1 MANLFA
7 IFVTGLTTG
16 GLSCLAVQG
25 GLLANTVAR
34 QLEEDVENEL
44 AEKSTT
50 SLGDEFNAALIIL
63 QEKKL
68 PHKQYNRQLA
78 KLTYKYPL
86 IAATET
92 SKTQHHSAQPIV
104 LFLAAKLLAY
114 TAFGFLLG
122 WVGSV
127 LQLTPIMRG
136 ILQLAIGIFMV
147 GTALRMFKV
156 HPIFRYFVIEP
167 PRFITRYIRRL
178 SKNSKGDI
186 ATPLFLGALTV
197 LIPCGIT
204 QGMMALAVGTGNP
217 VIGAAIMFS
226 FVLGTSPVFFVLSYL
241 ATRLG
246 EVMHERFLKFAA
258 VVVLILGLVSLEGG
272 LNLVGSPISYASF
285 KDYLA
290 IRNTVTQAHTDAS
303 VPIQQSPVANGPMS
317 VEPSLAGGNIVNIT
331 ADGSG
336 YAPHT
341 TQAKA
346 GQPITL
352 IVKSQDLYTC
362 AQGMVFP
369 KLGIQ
374 KQLPP
379 NGTTTI
385 EIPAQPT
392 GTLAYTCSMGMYRG
406 EISIL

>member
-1 MANLFA
+1 MTNLFA

-25 GLLANTVAR
+25 GLLANTVAH
-34 QLEEDVENEL
+34 QAEEDVKDEL
-44 AEKSTT
+44 ANKIRHARGE
-50 SLGDEFNAALIIL
+50 EFETALRAL

-68 PHKQYNRQLA
+68 SKKQHSKQLA
-78 KLTYKYPL
+78 DLKSKYPL
-86 IAATET
+86 VAET
-92 SKTQHHSAQPIV
+92 ANSKNLHRGAQPII
-104 LFLAAKLLAY
+104 LFLIAKLIAY
-114 TAFGFLLG
+114 TVLGFMLG

-127 LQLTPIMRG
+127 LQLTPVIRG
-136 ILQLAIGIFMV
+136 TLQLAIGIFML
-147 GTALRMFKV
+147 GTALRMFNL

-167 PRFITRYIRRL
+167 PRFITRYIRRI
-178 SKNSKGDI
+178 SKNSNGDV

-204 QGMMALAVGTGNP
+204 QGMMALAVGAGNP
-217 VIGAAIMFS
+217 VVGAAIMFS
-226 FVLGTSPVFFVLSYL
+226 FVLGTSPVFFILSYL
-241 ATRLG
+241 ATKLG
-246 EVMHERFLKFAA
+246 EAMQERFLKFAA
-258 VVVLILGLVSLEGG
+258 VVLLVLGLVSLEGG

-290 IRNTVTQAHTDAS
+290 SRNTTRQEAYNNSSALEQQAPIVSQSSVDSPTSAS
-303 VPIQQSPVANGPMS
+303 
-317 VEPSLAGGNIVNIT
+317 NIVNLT

-336 YAPHT
+336 YSPHV

-352 IVKSQDLYTC
+352 VVKSQDLYTC
-362 AQGMVFP
+362 AQGIVFP
-369 KLGIQ
+369 KLGMQ

-385 EIPAQPT
+385 EIPAQPA
-392 GTLAYTCSMGMYRG
+392 GTLSYSCSMGMYRG
-406 EISIL
+406 QISIN

>member
-1 MANLFA
+1 MTNLFA

-34 QLEEDVENEL
+34 QAEEDVQNEL
-44 AEKSTT
+44 AGNARPVRGE
-50 SLGDEFNAALIIL
+50 EFESALAVL
-63 QEKKL
+63 QEKRL
-68 PHKQYNRQLA
+68 PRKQYDKQLA
-78 KLTYKYPL
+78 KLQSKYPS
-86 IAATET
+86 AAVDTSET
-92 SKTQHHSAQPIV
+92 QRNGAQPIV
-104 LFLAAKLLAY
+104 LFLAAKLVAY
-114 TAFGFLLG
+114 TALGFLLG

-127 LQLTPIMRG
+127 LQLTPVMRG
-136 ILQLAIGIFMV
+136 MLQLAIGIFMV
-147 GTALRMFKV
+147 GTALRMFNV

-167 PRFITRYIRRL
+167 PRFVTRYIRRV
-178 SKNSKGDI
+178 SKNSGGDV
-186 ATPLFLGALTV
+186 ATPLFLGVLTV

-217 VIGAAIMFS
+217 VVGAAILFS
-226 FVLGTSPVFFVLSYL
+226 FVLGTSPVFFILSYL
-241 ATRLG
+241 ATKLG

-258 VVVLILGLVSLEGG
+258 VVVLVLGLVSLEGG
-272 LNLVGSPISYASF
+272 LNLVGSPVSYASF

-290 IRNTVTQAHTDAS
+290 SRNSATQAYTEAS
-303 VPIQQSPVANGPMS
+303 PPAQQVPAASGQMS
-317 VEPSLAGGNIVNIT
+317 VDPSAAGNVVNIT

-336 YAPHT
+336 YSPHVI
-341 TQAKA
+341 QAKA

-352 IVKSQDLYTC
+352 VVKSQDLYTC

-374 KQLPP
+374 QQLPP

-385 EIPAQPT
+385 QIPAQPA

-406 EISIL
+406 QISIN